1 MTDEAEDTRELMRR
15 ANLAYAERV
24 VLGHIERER
33 VRVAQERAARGILCS
48 DLTFDATV
56 QS

>member
-33 VRVAQERAARGILCS
+33 LRMAQGVKGVPCC
-48 DLTFDATV
+48 DLTSDASV
-56 QS
+56 Q